1 MAHLLETLIQ
11 LKLIHIIVC
20 RPNKGGAI
28 KMPQMAQKPGSVNLY
43 LCKQAENST
52 ALERYIRKRQRLY
65 AHVLLTTVYNQI
77 LLIFMLKE

>member
-1 MAHLLETLIQ
+1 
-11 LKLIHIIVC
+11 
-20 RPNKGGAI
+20 
-28 KMPQMAQKPGSVNLY
+28 MPQMAQKPGSVNLY